1 MSASNGG
8 ALMRPEKD
16 AVERHLAALQKYAP
30 FKALASQRLSNSKLQ
45 AGDVNALLHR
55 WKPCPK
61 DVSS

>member
-1 MSASNGG
+1 MRGRNGVV
-8 ALMRPEKD
+8 LMRPEKD
-16 AVERHLAALQKYAP
+16 ADERHLAALQKYAP

-45 AGDVNALLHR
+45 AGDINALLHR

>member
-1 MSASNGG
+1 
-8 ALMRPEKD
+8 MRPEKD
-16 AVERHLAALQKYAP
+16 AVDRHLAALQKYAP

>member
-1 MSASNGG
+1 
-8 ALMRPEKD
+8 MRPEKD
-16 AVERHLAALQKYAP
+16 PDERHLAVLQKYAP